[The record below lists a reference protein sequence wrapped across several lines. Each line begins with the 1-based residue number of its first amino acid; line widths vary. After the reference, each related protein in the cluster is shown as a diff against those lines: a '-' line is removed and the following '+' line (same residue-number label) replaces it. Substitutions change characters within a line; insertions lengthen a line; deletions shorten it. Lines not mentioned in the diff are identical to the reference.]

1 MNNKTTKPQKDFIY
15 GRNAV
20 LEAVLNNPNRI
31 NKIIISKTAANDA
44 KINEIINL
52 VKNNSIVFQFVP
64 KERFAQYQD
73 AAHQGIIAFVSPV
86 PYYDLTDFL
95 NLKKEGYSK
104 IVILDGIED
113 PHNLGAI
120 IRTAACAGFDAIIIP
135 SRRNAQ
141 VNATVEKTSA
151 GAINHIP
158 VIQVNSL
165 SNAIDKLKDNDYWII
180 AADAH
185 GKDNYFDIDYTD
197 MNFAIIMGGE
207 ETGVSKNNMKKS
219 DFIVKIPMLRNFN
232 SLNVSNAACAIIYES
247 LRQNI
252 SKARKNSDIANKTK

>member
-1 MNNKTTKPQKDFIY
+1 MNNKTTKQQKDFIY

-20 LEAVLNNPNRI
+20 LEAVLNTPNRI
-31 NKIIISKTAANDA
+31 NKIIISKTSANDA

-52 VKNNSIVFQFVP
+52 AKNNSIVFQFVP

-120 IRTAACAGFDAIIIP
+120 IRTAACAGFNAIIIP

-252 SKARKNSDIANKTK
+252 CKARKTVI

>member
-1 MNNKTTKPQKDFIY
+1 MDKKILKDKTDFIY

-20 LEAVLNNPNRI
+20 TEAVLENADRI
-31 NKIIISKTAANDA
+31 NKILISKNVTGDS
-44 KINEIINL
+44 KINEIVSIA
-52 VKNNSIVFQFVP
+52 KQKGIVFQFVP
-64 KERFAQYQD
+64 KERFAPY
-73 AAHQGIIAFVSPV
+73 AGTPNQGVVALVSPV
-86 PYYDLTDFL
+86 AYTDFYEFL
-95 NLKKEGYSK
+95 ENKKDGYSR
-104 IVILDGIED
+104 VILLDGVED

-120 IRTAACAGFDAIIIP
+120 VRTAACAGFDAVIIP

-151 GAINHIP
+151 GAVNHIP
-158 VIQVNSL
+158 LIQVNSL

-197 MNFAIIMGGE
+197 MNFAVIMGGE

-219 DFIVKIPMLRNFN
+219 DFVVKIPMLRNFN

-247 LRQNI
+247 VRQCM
-252 SKARKNSDIANKTK
+252 KNNV

>member
-1 MNNKTTKPQKDFIY
+1 MQKKNNVNNQSFIY

-20 LEAVLNNPNRI
+20 YEAVSKSYNRI
-31 NKIIISKTAANDA
+31 NKIIISKNTTNDS
-44 KINEIINL
+44 KINEIIDL
-52 VKNNSIVFQFVP
+52 AKSKGIVFQIVP
-64 KERFAQYQD
+64 KERFSTYAETN
-73 AAHQGIIAFVSPV
+73 HQGVIAFVSPV
-86 PYYDLTDFL
+86 EYTDFYEFL
-95 NLKKEGYSK
+95 EREKTGFSK
-104 IVILDGIED
+104 VVILDGIED

-120 IRTAACAGFDAIIIP
+120 IRTSACAGFDAVIIP

-158 VIQVNSL
+158 LIQVNSL

-185 GKDNYFDIDYTD
+185 GTHNYFDVDYTN
-197 MNFAIIMGGE
+197 MNFALIMGGE

-219 DFIVKIPMLRNFN
+219 DFVVKIPMLRNFN

-247 LRQNI
+247 VRQDLKH
-252 SKARKNSDIANKTK
+252 SV

>member
-1 MNNKTTKPQKDFIY
+1 MQNQNSNIKNDFIY

-20 LEAVLNNPNRI
+20 TEALLKTPSRI
-31 NKIIISKTAANDA
+31 NKILISKNVTNDT
-44 KINEIINL
+44 KINEIIDL
-52 VKNNSIVFQFVP
+52 AKKNSVIFQFAP
-64 KERFAQYQD
+64 KERFAQYND
-73 AAHQGIIAFVSPV
+73 VANQGVIAFVSPV
-86 PYYDLTDFL
+86 SYTDLYEFL
-95 NLKKEGYSK
+95 NTPKDGYSRV
-104 IVILDGIED
+104 IILDGIED

-120 IRTAACAGFDAIIIP
+120 IRTTACAGFDAVIIP

-158 VIQVNSL
+158 LIQVNSL

-197 MNFAIIMGGE
+197 MNFALVMGGE
-207 ETGVSKNNMKKS
+207 ETGVSKTNIKKS

-247 LRQNI
+247 LRQDI
-252 SKARKNSDIANKTK
+252 TKARKK

>member
-1 MNNKTTKPQKDFIY
+1 MQKKNNTSNLNFIY
-15 GRNAV
+15 GRNSV
-20 LEAVLNNPNRI
+20 FEAVSKSFNRI
-31 NKIIISKTAANDA
+31 NKIIIAKNTTNDV
-44 KINEIINL
+44 KINEIIDLAKSNG
-52 VKNNSIVFQFVP
+52 IVFQIVP
-64 KERFAQYQD
+64 KERFVTYSD
-73 AAHQGIIAFVSPV
+73 VNHQGVIAFVSPV
-86 PYYDLTDFL
+86 EYTDFYEFL
-95 NLKKEGYSK
+95 EQKKQGFSR
-104 IVILDGIED
+104 VVVLDGIED

-120 IRTAACAGFDAIIIP
+120 IRTSACAGFDAVIIP

-158 VIQVNSL
+158 LIQVNSL

-185 GKDNYFDIDYTD
+185 GTHNYFDVDYTN
-197 MNFAIIMGGE
+197 MNFALIMGGE

-219 DFIVKIPMLRNFN
+219 DFVVKIPMLRNFN

-247 LRQNI
+247 VRQDLKH
-252 SKARKNSDIANKTK
+252 SV

>member
-1 MNNKTTKPQKDFIY
+1 MENKNTKNPSDYIY
-15 GRNAV
+15 GRNA
-20 LEAVLNNPNRI
+20 LTEALSTCANRI
-31 NKIIISKTAANDA
+31 NKILISKNTANDV

-52 VKNNSIVFQFVP
+52 AKANGVVFQFVP
-64 KERFAQYQD
+64 KERFANF
-73 AAHQGIIAFVSPV
+73 ANIAHQGVVAFVSPV
-86 PYYDLTDFL
+86 EYSDFYDFL
-95 NLKKEGYSK
+95 ETKKDGYSK
-104 IVILDGIED
+104 IVILDGVED
-113 PHNLGAI
+113 PHNVGAI
-120 IRTAACAGFDAIIIP
+120 IRTAACAGYDAVIIP

-158 VIQVNSL
+158 VIQANSL
-165 SNAIDKLKDNDYWII
+165 SSVIDKLKDNDYWII

-197 MNFAIIMGGE
+197 MNFALIMGGE

-219 DFIVKIPMLRNFN
+219 DFVVKIPMLRNFN

-247 LRQNI
+247 VRQSV
-252 SKARKNSDIANKTK
+252 SKNKT

>member
-1 MNNKTTKPQKDFIY
+1 MEQKTNSKFDFIY

-20 LEAVLNNPNRI
+20 YETLSKDTRKI
-31 NKIIISKTAANDA
+31 NKILVSKSVSKDT

-52 VKNNSIVFQFVP
+52 AKQKGIVFQFVP
-64 KERFAQYQD
+64 KERFVIYSEFS
-73 AAHQGIIAFVSPV
+73 HQGIVAMVSPV
-86 PYYDLTDFL
+86 EYTDFYDFL
-95 NLKKEGYSK
+95 EQKKDGFSK
-104 IVILDGIED
+104 VVILDGVED
-113 PHNLGAI
+113 PHNVGAI
-120 IRTAACAGFDAIIIP
+120 IRTSACAGFDAVIIP

-151 GAINHIP
+151 GAVNHIP
-158 VIQVNSL
+158 IIQVNSL
-165 SNAIDKLKDNDYWII
+165 GNTIDKLKDNDYWII

-185 GKDNYFDIDYTD
+185 GKDNYYDIDYTD

-207 ETGVSKNNMKKS
+207 ETGVSKNNLKKS

-247 LRQNI
+247 VRQQLKH
-252 SKARKNSDIANKTK
+252 SV